1 MEIMQKVNDKSLA
14 VQIAIATSLMA
25 LSGAAMADGNKLVGA
40 DGVGSYAGDT
50 LGGKNVK
57 GSFLDGD
64 GGGVEGLEDSMG
76 NLTKVI
82 VAGSALIGFGLA
94 AFGLYILYKASKPNS
109 QSNPMNGFIALIV
122 GSALAILPYI
132 VFSGSNT
139 ITNFGG
145 KGEATG

>member
-1 MEIMQKVNDKSLA
+1 MSITQTINDKSLA
-14 VQIAIATSLMA
+14 IQISIATSLMA
-25 LSGAAMADGNKLVGA
+25 FSSVVSAADSKLVDG
-40 DGVGSYAGDT
+40 DGVGSYAGTT

-82 VAGSALIGFGLA
+82 VAVSALIGFGLA
-94 AFGLYILYKASKPNS
+94 AFGIYILYKSSKPNS
-109 QSNPMNGFIALIV
+109 QSNPMNGFIALIA

-145 KGEATG
+145 TA